1 MKIDIVCLLYQAENY
16 IDGVLE
22 RLKAQKGIELGR
34 AVFPITESETA
45 NAVAE
50 KVAAA
55 GYEYFFVKK
64 EEFSHSLT
72 REKAIFEYCE
82 NEVVVMLSQ
91 DAVLFDE
98 NSIAELAKV
107 IDEEVVYAYGRQ
119 ICRKKTIEHYVR
131 QKNYGDTSET
141 VSQKDVEELQLHAFF
156 ASDAFSAYHRP
167 TFLKLNGY
175 DNLPMMMSE
184 DMYYAKKVIDNGYKK
199 GYAATAVVEHSH
211 KFTLKQLYDRY
222 YATGVWFGEHK
233 EFDNYKTTDSGMK
246 LALHVFK
253 SALKDFNIP
262 VLFRFLPDMTSRYL
276 GMRKG
281 KKAMRNKKDN
291 A

>member
-156 ASDAFSAYHRP
+156 ASDAFAAYYRP
-167 TFLKLNGY
+167 TFLSLGGY
-175 DNLPMMMSE
+175 GEHMMMSE
-184 DMYYAKKVIDNGYKK
+184 DMFYAKKVIDAGYKK
-199 GYAATAVVEHSH
+199 AYVAEAVAEHAHHYS
-211 KFTLKQLYDRY
+211 FKQLYNRY
-222 YATGVWFGEHK
+222 FQTGIWFAEHP
-233 EFDNYKTTDSGMK
+233 EFDEYKATNSGLS
-246 LALHVFK
+246 LALYVFK
-253 SALKDFNIP
+253 KALFAFNIP
-262 VLFRFLPDMTSRYL
+262 VLVRFIPDMLARFL
-276 GMRKG
+276 GMKKG
-281 KKAMRNKKDN
+281 KKSFKVEK
-291 A
+291 